1 MILYE
6 ASAQSKIK
14 AAHDNFIAA
23 KQQLTI
29 GKLIT
34 AMKNYETL
42 VDATNDLYKRGYTA
56 NLSLEGDTID
66 DKEQDIHMAAD
77 DFEIDEFYRFEGQS
91 NPSDMSIVY
100 GISSPKY
107 KLKGVLV
114 NAYGTYADNSSSAI
128 EAKLHHNQVSRSLHG
143 SDRPVE

>member
-1 MILYE
+1 
-6 ASAQSKIK
+6 
-14 AAHDNFIAA
+14 
-23 KQQLTI
+23 
-29 GKLIT
+29 
-34 AMKNYETL
+34 MKNYETL

-66 DKEQDIHMAAD
+66 DKAQDIHMGAE

-114 NAYGTYADNSSSAI
+114 NAYGTYANDSSSAI
-128 EAKLHHNQVSRSLHG
+128 EAKLHHNQVSTKLHG
-143 SDRPVE
+143 SDRPVS